1 MYSAKIENKNGDLMI
16 LTGDEPVYQV
26 VSIQGLNP
34 PPAQINTTNIV
45 NMDGSRYNSA
55 KLLTRNLV
63 ITIRING
70 EVEQNRLRLYRYFK
84 TKEWCTFYYKND
96 SVDVNI
102 AGYVESVECDLFSR
116 SEMAQ
121 ISILCPF
128 PYFRSVSQIV
138 ADSSTVFSTFVF
150 PFSINIDDPVVISSI
165 DPDSEGYIDVYNGSE
180 SETGVLLE
188 IDFDDAFNSVA
199 VKNTTTGDEM
209 ILNYAFEAGD
219 KVLINTTRG
228 EKSVILARGSIFTNI
243 FSSLAPGS
251 VFFQLVMG
259 VNRFQYLVNGVENT
273 EDVFLIFKYY
283 TLYRGV

>member
-1 MYSAKIENKNGDLMI
+1 MI

-209 ILNYAFEAGD
+209 TLNYAFEAGD

>member
-209 ILNYAFEAGD
+209 TLNYAFEAGD